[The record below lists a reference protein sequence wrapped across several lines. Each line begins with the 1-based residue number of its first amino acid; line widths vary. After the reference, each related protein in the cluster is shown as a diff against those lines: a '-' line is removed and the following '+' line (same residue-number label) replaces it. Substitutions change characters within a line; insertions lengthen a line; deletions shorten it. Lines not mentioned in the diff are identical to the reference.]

1 MNNEIYEIVEK
12 INNLNN
18 KEQLELLD
26 LMMGFLQQTV
36 LDKESL
42 DSARVIQMFNTL
54 LKEINHEYTPE
65 EVEKMYLL
73 RDMLGLKQALINSI
87 KTV

>member
-26 LMMGFLQQTV
+26 LMMGFFQQTV

-42 DSARVIQMFNTL
+42 DSARIIQMFNAL
-54 LKEINHEYTPE
+54 L
-65 EVEKMYLL
+65 
-73 RDMLGLKQALINSI
+73 
-87 KTV
+87 

>member
-26 LMMGFLQQTV
+26 LMVGFLQQTV

-42 DSARVIQMFNTL
+42 DSARIIQMFNVL
-54 LKEINHEYTPE
+54 LKEINREYTPE

-73 RDMLGLKQALINSI
+73 RDMLDLKASI
-87 KTV
+87 DK

>member
-26 LMMGFLQQTV
+26 LKMGFFQQTV

-54 LKEINHEYTPE
+54 LKEINREYTPE

-87 KTV
+87 KTL

>member
-18 KEQLELLD
+18 KEQVALLD
-26 LMMGFLQQTV
+26 LMVGFLQQTV

-42 DSARVIQMFNTL
+42 DSARIIQMLNVL
-54 LKEINHEYTPE
+54 LKEINREYTPE

-73 RDMLGLKQALINSI
+73 RDMLDLKASI
-87 KTV
+87 DK

>member
-12 INNLNN
+12 INYLNN

-26 LMMGFLQQTV
+26 LMMGFFQQTV

-54 LKEINHEYTPE
+54 LKEINREYTPE

-73 RDMLGLKQALINSI
+73 GDMLGLKQALINSI

>member
-18 KEQLELLD
+18 KEQVALLD
-26 LMMGFLQQTV
+26 LMVGFLQQTV

-42 DSARVIQMFNTL
+42 DSARIIQMFNVL
-54 LKEINHEYTPE
+54 LKEINREYTPE

-73 RDMLGLKQALINSI
+73 RDMLDLKASI
-87 KTV
+87 DK

>member
-18 KEQLELLD
+18 KEQVELLD
-26 LMMGFLQQTV
+26 LMVGFLQQTV

-42 DSARVIQMFNTL
+42 DSARIIQMFNVL
-54 LKEINHEYTPE
+54 LKEINCEYTPE
-65 EVEKMYLL
+65 EVEKMYFL
-73 RDMLGLKQALINSI
+73 RDMLDLKASI
-87 KTV
+87 DK

>member
-12 INNLNN
+12 INYLNN

-26 LMMGFLQQTV
+26 LMMGFFQQTV

-54 LKEINHEYTPE
+54 LKEINREYTPE

-73 RDMLGLKQALINSI
+73 RDMLGLKRALINSI